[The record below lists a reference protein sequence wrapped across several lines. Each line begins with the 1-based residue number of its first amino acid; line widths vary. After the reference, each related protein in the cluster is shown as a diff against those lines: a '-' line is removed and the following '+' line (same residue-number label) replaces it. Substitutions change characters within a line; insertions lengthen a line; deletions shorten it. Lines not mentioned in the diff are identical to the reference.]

1 MLILWVLDQLYFE
14 NPGAKDSCFDPST
27 PVLRLGAVVT
37 EVFHCIGLTP
47 SVPGCLELWR
57 GWSHLMATYPYP
69 GLRRARIRCFLFS
82 GTAWLSSPVQSP
94 LLGSRQFGLAGTS
107 IPLDIQFTCQTLPVC
122 NWIHEFLATDS
133 AASAPVSDTALYWMI
148 CWSQGRGL
156 LCMSV
161 FAPAVSSLQHQE
173 QTLRSF
179 EFLSLQYLQFT
190 PGPPSPLPLGMI
202 QGFKG
207 HVFIRSSSTFSSSF

>member
-69 GLRRARIRCFLFS
+69 GVRRAGIRCFLFS

-94 LLGSRQFGLAGTS
+94 LLGWFQTVWFSWYFHPSGYPIYMPNSTCLQLNSR
-107 IPLDIQFTCQTLPVC
+107 
-122 NWIHEFLATDS
+122 
-133 AASAPVSDTALYWMI
+133 VS
-148 CWSQGRGL
+148 CHR
-156 LCMSV
+156 LCC
-161 FAPAVSSLQHQE
+161 FCTGQ
-173 QTLRSF
+173 
-179 EFLSLQYLQFT
+179 
-190 PGPPSPLPLGMI
+190 
-202 QGFKG
+202 
-207 HVFIRSSSTFSSSF
+207 